1 MLQFPHHSSGKT
13 FRDFQEQNES
23 QKSFPINSQIVHMLN
38 VEGVLVSHIDMVV
51 DNNYRL
57 QARGWK

>member
-13 FRDFQEQNES
+13 IRDFQEQNES
-23 QKSFPINSQIVHMLN
+23 QKSFPINSQIVNMLN
-38 VEGVLVSHIDMVV
+38 VEGVLVAHIDMAV

-57 QARGWK
+57 QVRG